1 MGPSSKRPK
10 KDKEDKDKK
19 RKKKVRVFILRDVK
33 NLSNAGFFFFFG
45 ATDSY

>member
-33 NLSNAGFFFFFG
+33 NVYNFVKSIDLIV
-45 ATDSY
+45 YC